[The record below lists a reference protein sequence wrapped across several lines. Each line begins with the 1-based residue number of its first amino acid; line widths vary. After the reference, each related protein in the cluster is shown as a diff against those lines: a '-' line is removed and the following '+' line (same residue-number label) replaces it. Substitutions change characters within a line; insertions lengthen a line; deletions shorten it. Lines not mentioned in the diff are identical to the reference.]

1 MLPVA
6 DGHLF
11 ELMQKAAI
19 AAVLLLAFAQLNLHR
34 ARLGAR
40 VEPLLL
46 GLVIG
51 GVVVIEMSNPV
62 HLASGFPVYGGV
74 TLIGIAGFLCGGI
87 ATAVALAIAVLCRL
101 WIGGPFVEAG
111 VANLV
116 AVAVLSLGY
125 RRLVRVWG
133 EKPGY
138 AHLPWLSL
146 IVALGGL
153 SGLTVATPDFRMKT
167 LSELGPT
174 LALGTLG
181 GVWILGALL
190 LRQQRG
196 NMIAS
201 ELAET
206 REMLAS
212 VTRNTP
218 AVLYRRVLMPDGRY
232 SYNYLSE
239 GVEALIGVSA
249 AAIMRDSDAAH
260 QRIHPEDK
268 AKVMVAMH
276 RSAET
281 LTPFEAEFRL
291 IRTDGKMCWAQSA
304 SLPHRREDG
313 AVIWD
318 GYIIDATE
326 KLQNAQ
332 TLKDNEARLRTVL
345 GAIRDAYVAVDEQ
358 DRITAW
364 NSEAERLFG
373 WTREE
378 ALGRTLT
385 DTIVPPRFRDA
396 HREGLR
402 QFVQHGRGGRSER
415 RVELVA
421 LRRDGDEFPVE
432 YTLAPAHT
440 DQGWTFHAFIH
451 DITERKARQRALEE
465 NETRYRLLAETVTDM
480 IVRATPEG
488 IRFYVSPASRRVLGY
503 EPEELVGHHL
513 FDLIHPDDLAEVRAT
528 GPAFTGGTQ
537 SLATYRARHKD
548 GHYVWIELARRV
560 VLDPATGRPVEL
572 ICSARD
578 VSQRKAAEAALA
590 AAKDE
595 AERANLAKSAFLA
608 NVSHEIRTPMH
619 GILGMTDLLLR
630 SDLDVQQRDYA
641 GVIRDSADS
650 LLTIIN
656 DILDISK
663 LEAGRLVLE
672 DIAFDL
678 RKLMEETVSLL
689 EPQARE
695 KGVKLSLRV
704 DDRLRSRL
712 RGDPTRIRQI
722 LFNLIGNAIKF
733 TRRGSVTVDVAC
745 EPTKRSAALR
755 IEVTDT
761 GIGISADAIARLFT
775 KFSQA
780 DETVARRFGGT
791 GLGLAISKQLVDAM
805 GGEIGVTSHVGGGS
819 RFWFTLTLAS
829 ADDTA
834 CDEGAAG
841 DPGAAA
847 APGAGRGRRVL
858 LVEDI
863 EVNQII
869 AIQMLRAA
877 GYHVQVAGNGAEAVE
892 AVQKQDWDLVLMDAH
907 MPVMDGVE
915 ATQLIRRLGPPK
927 GRVPIVA
934 LSADAVDDARE
945 KYLAAGMDDFLSKPF
960 DRGSLLAV
968 VERWIDRGGTG
979 AAGPAPADPVLDSD
993 TIAQLERIM
1002 PVVEFRRFVETWLK
1016 SSTDRIDAI
1025 IAHAERGELTELRRH
1040 AHNLV
1045 STAGGVGAREL
1056 AGLARRTR
1064 GCLRGTEIRGGT
1076 RAGARHR
1083 RCRRLRLRCDARP
1096 PQGERRLRILL
1107 DQVRERGGRGGYA
1120 GDDRA

>member
-1 MLPVA
+1 MAGMPLIA
-6 DGHLF
+6 DGHFF

-19 AAVLLLAFAQLNLHR
+19 AAVLLLAFAQMNLHR

-40 VEPLLL
+40 VEPLLM

-51 GVVVIEMSNPV
+51 SVIVIEMSNPV
-62 HLASGFPVYGGV
+62 HLASGFPIYGGV

-87 ATAVALAIAVLCRL
+87 ATAVALVVAVLYRV
-101 WIGGPFVEAG
+101 WIGGPFVATG

-116 AVAVLSLGY
+116 AVAGLSLGY
-125 RRLVRVWG
+125 RGLVTLWR

-146 IVALGGL
+146 IVALGAI

-174 LALGTLG
+174 LALGTFA

-190 LRQQRG
+190 LRQQRS
-196 NMIAS
+196 NVIAA
-201 ELAET
+201 ELADT
-206 REMLAS
+206 RELLAS

-218 AVLYRRVLMPDGRY
+218 AVLYRRVLMPDGRF
-232 SYNYLSE
+232 SYTYLSE
-239 GVEALIGVSA
+239 GVESLIGVGA

-268 AKVMVAMH
+268 AKVLEAM
-276 RSAET
+276 RCSAET
-281 LTPFEAEFRL
+281 LTPFEVEFRL
-291 IRTDGKMCWAQSA
+291 IRTDGKVRWAQSA

-313 AVIWD
+313 AIIWD

-326 KLQNAQ
+326 KLRNAQ
-332 TLKDNEARLRTVL
+332 ALKDNEARLRTIL
-345 GAIRDAYVAVDEQ
+345 GALRDAYVAVDEQ
-358 DRITAW
+358 DLITAW

-385 DTIVPPRFRDA
+385 DTIVPPRYRDA
-396 HREGLR
+396 HRKGLR
-402 QFVQHGRGGRSER
+402 HFVQHGRGNRSER
-415 RVELVA
+415 RVELAA

-432 YTLAPAHT
+432 YTLAPART
-440 DQGWTFHAFIH
+440 EQGWTFHAFIH

-513 FDLIHPDDLAEVRAT
+513 FDLIHPDDLARVRAT
-528 GPAFTGGTQ
+528 APALIGGTQ

-578 VSQRKAAEAALA
+578 VSQSKADEAALA
-590 AAKDE
+590 AAKEE

-630 SDLDVQQRDYA
+630 SGLDMQQRDYA

-678 RKLMEETVSLL
+678 RKLAEETVSLL
-689 EPQARE
+689 EPKARE
-695 KGVKLSLRV
+695 KDVALSLRV
-704 DDRLRSRL
+704 DERLRRRL

-745 EPTKRSAALR
+745 EPSKRSAALR

-761 GIGISADAIARLFT
+761 GIGIPADAISRLFT

-780 DETVARRFGGT
+780 DATVARRFGGT

-819 RFWFTLTLAS
+819 RFWFALTLAS
-829 ADDTA
+829 ADESA
-834 CDEGAAG
+834 RDEGPTG
-841 DPGAAA
+841 DPVAAT
-847 APGAGRGRRVL
+847 PGAGRGRRVL

-892 AVQKQDWDLVLMDAH
+892 AVTKQDWDLVLMDAH

-915 ATQLIRRLGPPK
+915 ATQLIRRLGLPK
-927 GRVPIVA
+927 SRVPIIA

-968 VERWIDRGGTG
+968 VERWIDKGGTG
-979 AAGPAPADPVLDSD
+979 TVEAAPAEPVLDGD
-993 TIAQLERIM
+993 AVAQLARIM

-1016 SSTDRIDAI
+1016 SSTDRISAI

-1056 AGLARRTR
+1056 ASLARRLEAACA
-1064 GCLRGTEIRGGT
+1064 GQKAEEAQALAHAIGGV
-1076 RAGARHR
+1076 AASA
-1083 RCRRLRLRCDARP
+1083 CDAMRA
-1096 PQGERRLRILL
+1096 RLK
-1107 DQVRERGGRGGYA
+1107 A
-1120 GDDRA
+1120 SAA